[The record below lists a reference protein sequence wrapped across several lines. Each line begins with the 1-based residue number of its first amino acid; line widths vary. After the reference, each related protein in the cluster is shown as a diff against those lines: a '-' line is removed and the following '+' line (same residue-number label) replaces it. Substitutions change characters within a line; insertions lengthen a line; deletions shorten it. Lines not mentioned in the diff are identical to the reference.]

1 MESNK
6 KDWKSVSPKTYF
18 NERLFD
24 ASYSIKQNTAKV
36 RLKVNATDFDILK
49 YKDYKVLLEKNY
61 NVLQL
66 NLLDN

>member
-24 ASYSIKQNTAKV
+24 ASVAIKKNTSSSRKKV
-36 RLKVNATDFDILK
+36 DAADFDILK

-61 NVLQL
+61 NVI
-66 NLLDN
+66 